1 LWLSARIAATVSL
14 AGVSGVFMGTSHWEN
29 SAYCW
34 VVICKNEKLHRADNV
49 NAGHKIPLAETDAF
63 APAPAIGGSFMV
75 LCDDCGKEY
84 SYEPKEV
91 LRLEMEL
98 PASLKTHPLFR

>member
-1 LWLSARIAATVSL
+1 MGLAISCSIVGVAWWALVGYHQRPTGCNLSFQHVDRRDRVIRRLPIIPTLVSEC
-14 AGVSGVFMGTSHWEN
+14 GPFRSRV
-29 SAYCW
+29 
-34 VVICKNEKLHRADNV
+34 
-49 NAGHKIPLAETDAF
+49 
-63 APAPAIGGSFMV
+63 AIGGSFMV

-98 PASLKTHPLFR
+98 PASLKPHPLFR

>member
-1 LWLSARIAATVSL
+1 MELQQPFLSL
-14 AGVSGVFMGTSHWEN
+14 DVSGVFMGTSHWEN
-29 SAYCW
+29 PAYCW
-34 VVICKNEKLHRADNV
+34 VVICKNKKVHRADNV

-63 APAPAIGGSFMV
+63 APAPAIAGSFMV

-98 PASLKTHPLFR
+98 PASLKPHPLFR